1 MTGIKKLPGIKKK
14 LPGIKIEVPGIKFE
28 VPGIK
33 FEVPGIKFGQIENC
47 QALNFNWVK
56 LPGIKK
62 IARH

>member
-33 FEVPGIKFGQIENC
+33 FDQIENC

-56 LPGIKK
+56 LPRIKI